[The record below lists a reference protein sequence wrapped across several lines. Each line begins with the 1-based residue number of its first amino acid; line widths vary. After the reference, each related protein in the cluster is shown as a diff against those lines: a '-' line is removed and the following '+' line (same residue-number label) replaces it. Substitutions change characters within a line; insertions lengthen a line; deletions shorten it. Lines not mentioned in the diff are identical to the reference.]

1 MKAWL
6 LLALAVVS
14 EVIADSSLKASQGFT
29 RLAPSILAVVG
40 YLSALFLFSTSLK
53 TLPLSLAYSV
63 WAGLGI
69 TGAVLVGVIF
79 WREHLTPLHIV
90 AIALILSGVVLL
102 NYASPSAR

>member
-29 RLAPSILAVVG
+29 RLVPSILAVVG

-53 TLPLSLAYSV
+53 TLPLGLAYAV

-69 TGAVLVGVIF
+69 MGAVLVGVFF
-79 WREHLTPLHIV
+79 WREQLTLLHIV
-90 AIALILSGVVLL
+90 AIALIIAGVILLSYV
-102 NYASPSAR
+102 SPGAR

>member
-29 RLAPSILAVVG
+29 RLVPSILAVVG

-53 TLPLSLAYSV
+53 TLPLSLAYAV

-69 TGAVLVGVIF
+69 TGAVLVGVFF
-79 WREHLTPLHIV
+79 WREQLTLLHIV
-90 AIALILSGVVLL
+90 AIALIIAGIVLI
-102 NYASPSAR
+102 NYASPDAV

>member
-29 RLAPSILAVVG
+29 RLVPSILAVVG

-53 TLPLSLAYSV
+53 TLPLSLAYAV

-69 TGAVLVGVIF
+69 TGAVLVGVFF
-79 WREHLTPLHIV
+79 WREKLTLLHVV
-90 AIALILSGVVLL
+90 AIALIIAGVVLI
-102 NYASPSAR
+102 NYASPDAV